1 MFTNP
6 NTSKPVVERLRARA
20 EEIATLCREPLPDG
34 DAGLLEAK
42 YRLDASIEE
51 IAKLDLDQGV
61 GDWIERELLA
71 PIVEPAQDGLLV
83 ILERRRPQTLAG
95 CVVKLRHAIAWDD
108 GWDGSVEQ
116 VVTCLER
123 LLEGGQIFQ
132 AQL

>member
-51 IAKLDLDQGV
+51 IAKS
-61 GDWIERELLA
+61 
-71 PIVEPAQDGLLV
+71 
-83 ILERRRPQTLAG
+83 ILIRGWAIGSSANSWRRSSSLPRRVARNPRAAAATNAG
-95 CVVKLRHAIAWDD
+95 RMRR
-108 GWDGSVEQ
+108 Q
-116 VVTCLER
+116 VAACDSL
-123 LLEGGQIFQ
+123 G
-132 AQL
+132 